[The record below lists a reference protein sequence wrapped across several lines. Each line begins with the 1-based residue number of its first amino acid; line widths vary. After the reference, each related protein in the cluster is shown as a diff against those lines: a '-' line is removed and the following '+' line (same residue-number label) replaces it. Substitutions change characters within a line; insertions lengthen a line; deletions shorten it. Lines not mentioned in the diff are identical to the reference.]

1 MRTIILR
8 MVCITFLTVS
18 FAAYAMATEKN
29 EKAESNQ
36 KAKEKKPKKE
46 FNWPDIRPKK
56 LSGTADLDNYILSCD
71 TLWERIRTY
80 SDSIAFFR
88 LDTPEWSP
96 ASNIKVVRIVDEE
109 GNPKNF
115 SATLKQDFDLAL
127 AGTNIL
133 LDATNMT
140 LQTANATSALIGN
153 PLLALSYTKCLAG
166 GPNIVKLAF
175 NEVKEIVDAT
185 KTQIKQINSMKKSQ
199 MEGSTDQ
206 AIILPIEEGEIP
218 DPNKIVN
225 FEDID
230 LGSSDGEIDLNNLDL
245 DALEK
250 EEIKAPK

>member
-1 MRTIILR
+1 
-8 MVCITFLTVS
+8 
-18 FAAYAMATEKN
+18 MATEKN

-46 FNWPDIRPKK
+46 FSWPDIRPKK
-56 LSGTADLDNYILSCD
+56 LSGTVDLDNYILSCD
-71 TLWERIRTY
+71 TLWERIQTY
-80 SDSIAFFR
+80 SDSITFYK
-88 LDTPEWSP
+88 LDTVWSP
-96 ASNIKVVRIVDEE
+96 TQNCKVVKIVDEE

-127 AGTNIL
+127 TGTNIL

-140 LQTANATSALIGN
+140 LQTATATSTLIGN
-153 PLLALSYTKCLAG
+153 PLLALSYTKCLTG

-175 NEVKEIVDAT
+175 NEVKEIVEET
-185 KTQIKQINSMKKSQ
+185 KAQTKQINSMKKSQ

-250 EEIKAPK
+250 EEIKAPKE